1 MKYFVTGATGFIGGQ
16 VARQLAQA
24 GHNVHALVRDPSKA
38 ADLIA
43 QGISVHPGD
52 MMDRGS
58 LRRPMAGVDGVFHSV
73 ILGTLSRKCWSAGE
87 SIDYEW

>member
-58 LRRPMAGVDGVFHSV
+58 LHSV
-73 ILGTLSRKCWSAGE
+73 ILGTLSRRCWSAGE